1 MISGE
6 NESFVF
12 KGMSEPSLQ
21 FTSFNFPSPGLS
33 RIEGV
38 NGSGKSILVELLSGA
53 ASPSSGSIE
62 FDGVD
67 SMDGGLRYYRS
78 VCRSKVALY
87 DPISVRQLIEFAS
100 DAMGCESARGID
112 LASFLGLGPWLDVP
126 VVNLSL
132 GSSRK
137 CWISMICSWGFR
149 YCILDEPFLG
159 LDEDSTFKLKEL
171 ILSWSEDSSVVVV
184 DHEGNL
190 AGHGDPLYWD
200 KGLEPV
206 AWLRQFSAL
215 AVSDTLYL
223 FTQSFIAGGCNFN
236 LCEVPNGVTLA
247 CLHPDDEALRRLNI
261 GRTTSSERVVISPP

>member
-1 MISGE
+1 MIAGE
-6 NESFVF
+6 NVSFVF

-21 FTSFNFPSPGLS
+21 STSFNFPSPGLS

-87 DPISVRQLIEFAS
+87 DPMSVRQHIEFAS
-100 DAMGCESARGID
+100 DAMGCDSARGID
-112 LASFLGLGPWLDVP
+112 LASYLGL
-126 VVNLSL
+126 
-132 GSSRK
+132 
-137 CWISMICSWGFR
+137 
-149 YCILDEPFLG
+149 
-159 LDEDSTFKLKEL
+159 EL

-190 AGHGDPLYWD
+190 AGHGD
-200 KGLEPV
+200 
-206 AWLRQFSAL
+206 
-215 AVSDTLYL
+215 TLL
-223 FTQSFIAGGCNFN
+223 LG
-236 LCEVPNGVTLA
+236 
-247 CLHPDDEALRRLNI
+247 
-261 GRTTSSERVVISPP
+261 